1 MITSLALASCLA
13 FTGLPAQTKPF
24 LLIAQQKVME
34 FTDMDPNY
42 DLIRP
47 LSRSLEK
54 SAKVVPVI
62 WSTADSLI
70 AAALRSGEIPS
81 LPDNP
86 GKDDLLRIAGKLKM
100 DYAALCAIRRSGSE
114 VEAQIDLYKKG
125 VSKPIW
131 SSQTRISIV
140 KDGVA
145 DPESS
150 VMSVAETFATQLIT
164 VPFKDLS
171 GSPLEGALEVG
182 QPTITPSTRVEPDR
196 EPFES
201 GLKAL
206 RAGDVMIAIPLLRDA
221 VDAEPLN
228 PEPRLALI
236 EAYQSIGKPML
247 AAEEA
252 SRAFELMPGEPA
264 LILYAAEAWIQ
275 GGNVEKAFQ
284 NVAQVLQKD
293 PQNPAA
299 LAALADLHVSK
310 LNLDKAIELYQD
322 SLALKSDPETRFR
335 LAQAYA
341 LKEEFTKSLQQLE
354 DAKAEGLSESPEAVT
369 RRYRKNFQVMDSL
382 FQNLAVSIR
391 NLLREAKANPKAN
404 SVKLRAIELTNR
416 IAAFSAYLDA
426 IPPPEKHQMSHK
438 LRALAAN
445 LLLQSANGAQRYA
458 TEADL
463 DLYDDADLLQIE
475 ALREFASARQQF
487 EKEMSAP

>member
-1 MITSLALASCLA
+1 MITTIALASCLV
-13 FTGLPAQTKPF
+13 FTGLSAQTKPF

-34 FTDMDPNY
+34 FTDLDPNY
-42 DLIRP
+42 DLMRP

-54 SAKVVPVI
+54 TAKVVPVI
-62 WSTADSLI
+62 WSTSDSLVS
-70 AAALRSGEIPS
+70 AALRSGEIPS

-100 DYAALCAIRRSGSE
+100 DYAALCVIRRSGSE

-131 SSQTRISIV
+131 SSQTRISIL

-145 DPESS
+145 DSESS
-150 VMSVAETFATQLIT
+150 VMSVAETFATQLVT
-164 VPFKDLS
+164 VPFKELP
-171 GSPLEGALEVG
+171 GVHLEGPVEVG
-182 QPTITPSTRVEPDR
+182 NPTITPSSRSGPDR
-196 EPFES
+196 EPLEN
-201 GLKAL
+201 GIKAL
-206 RAGDVMIAIPLLRDA
+206 RSGDIMVAIALLRDA
-221 VDAEPLN
+221 VDAEPMN
-228 PEPRLALI
+228 PQPRLALI
-236 EAYQSIGKPML
+236 EAYQSMGKSML

-252 SRAFELMPGEPA
+252 SRAFELMPEEPA
-264 LILYAAEAWIQ
+264 LILYAAEAWVQ
-275 GGNVEKAFQ
+275 GGNIENAFQ
-284 NVAQVLQKD
+284 NVSKVLLKD
-293 PQNPAA
+293 PRNPAA

-310 LNLDKAIELYQD
+310 LNLDKAIELYED
-322 SLALKSDPETRFR
+322 SLSIKNDPEIRFR

-341 LKEEFTKSLQQLE
+341 LKEEFSRSIQQLE
-354 DAKAEGLSESPEAVT
+354 EAKVAGLSELPEDIT

-382 FQNLAVSIR
+382 FQNLATSIR
-391 NLLREAKANPKAN
+391 NILKEAKANPKSN
-404 SVKLRAIELTNR
+404 NVKLRSIELTNR

-458 TEADL
+458 AEADL